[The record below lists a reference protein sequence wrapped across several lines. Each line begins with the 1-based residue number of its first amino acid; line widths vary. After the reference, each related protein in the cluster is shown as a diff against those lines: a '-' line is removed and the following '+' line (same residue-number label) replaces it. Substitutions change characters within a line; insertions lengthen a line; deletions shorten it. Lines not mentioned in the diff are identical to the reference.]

1 MKKMLTITF
10 LAISLSLTFCTRNV
24 SESPEKDVVLPKSG
38 SAVLDDDDPVEDKK
52 YVEKACTVGNCAGT
66 LCEAAK
72 GKCKKDRPCEALP
85 DGCPKE
91 PGDPDP
97 DPIPDPPIPP
107 ARLNSQ
113 YIETLATQH
122 ATKMVK
128 EGYIDQK
135 DFEASRK
142 LAKDILNK
150 VHSK

>member
-1 MKKMLTITF
+1 MKKKLTITF
-10 LAISLSLTFCTRNV
+10 LAISLCLTFCTRNV
-24 SESPEKDVVLPKSG
+24 SESPDKDVVLPKNS

-52 YVEKACTVGNCAGT
+52 FVEKACVISNCMGT

-85 DGCPKE
+85 DGCPKG

-107 ARLNSQ
+107 ARLNAQ

-128 EGYIDQK
+128 DGYIDQK
-135 DFEASRK
+135 DFETSRK
-142 LAKDILNK
+142 LAKDILTK